1 MMRKILSLLLIFV
14 LVLAMSGPA
23 CAQNNIEIHV
33 SVKGSDITGN
43 GSVEKPYATF
53 EKAKAAVNTLRKET
67 RVNVPVDVIFH
78 EGTYR
83 FTKSVDFTDA
93 DSGTALSPT
102 TYKGAEGEN
111 VVFKGSVE
119 IDLTKIKLV
128 QDMAILERLPL
139 EARGQVGYFDLK
151 EMGINEIQPM
161 RYFNQY
167 SQPNNI
173 GYINLFF
180 NGMEQPIAQW
190 PNGQNVYSAYEKT
203 INAGGS
209 GERGVG
215 GTIRLKEYRLKNWVN
230 AKEMVVDIFG
240 GNDYAMD
247 SNIKVASVN
256 PEEKT
261 LTFKTGTDQ
270 GLNSAKSRRFKV
282 KNLIEELDRPGE
294 WFVDREQLILYYYPE
309 QSFVDGKLELSLM
322 EDNLFEMKDLKYT
335 SFENITFSQIRGI
348 TFKGYDR
355 CEHITIDNCRF
366 ENIGS
371 YGIWQFSNK
380 ASNIG
385 QGTSQASQ
393 FREDGCRYYI
403 IKNCSFDNIAR
414 NAICIRQSGSFN
426 QLEPG
431 YSVVENCYF
440 TNCLTSA
447 GAGYAVFIEGIEC
460 SINNNLFHNTHSAL
474 NFLGIDHKIYNNEIY
489 NIQRYVSDAGALY
502 TGRNF
507 LMRGSE
513 LYNNYVKDVS
523 NKDPHMNTNYNR
535 FVYLDDAH
543 AGITIHNNIFVGNA
557 HGGIAVNGGQ
567 DNHAYDNILVNVDQ
581 ALLLNSWTAGDKG
594 RVEREQSMGN
604 DALKN
609 EHWSRFHDVIKLG
622 LSEKYLGQPALN
634 SAYNNIMI
642 NGYAEISKENMEMS
656 NIHDNIVVTEDVF
669 EDFSSGDYR
678 IKDKELIKKFPNTVT
693 KENFNY
699 DEIGIDVEKFNI
711 NPIEKNEFKLLYP
724 RNGAKGIDSKE
735 INFTWQRSK
744 GADRYRFVL
753 ATDPQLQNII
763 VDETV
768 YETAYTTDKIT
779 DNNTSYY
786 WKVYAYN
793 DSLRYSG
800 EWESKGIAY
809 NFVTSKESSIE
820 TDTLDTL
827 IVAGKKLLEDVVEGD
842 EVGQY
847 IRGFRANVEEKIALA
862 EEVVSGKRRM
872 SVSEGSTLIKELDD
886 LINNQVYVKGG
897 YFNVQTMLENPDRWI
912 VNEPAKSRVNVED
925 GKIKVTADEMNNM
938 ALFGYEGFSAA
949 SKKIV
954 VCFKLKVNFGPG
966 TGSDWLAFGMRAR
979 TAEQLFT
986 GGNNNYFILL
996 KKGLLEYQ
1004 KNSGGVNKLITSV
1017 DNEKIVDDE
1026 WMEIQ
1031 FGVIDLN
1038 DIGVLTICKINGEIA
1053 YQAIDTENDRVMD
1066 KGTFNFNITHKLDVE
1081 IAPSDTTEFDDIDKL
1096 IADYTLS
1103 MTEDS
1108 CKQIEEIVGNE
1119 TTILQM
1125 NSKKAYKNHQLTD
1138 ISQPVVFQGDSAVIP
1153 VETAQN
1159 VLGAQVTVNDNK
1171 INVNYNNH
1179 NLVFENGSSVYTVDG
1194 ALENL
1199 GFVVENNNLPLRALV
1214 EGSGMSLFYYNSG
1227 MIMIMENSLM
1237 NYANYDS
1244 LLDAASR
1251 SLDFY
1256 K

>member
-1 MMRKILSLLLIFV
+1 MRKIISLLLILV
-14 LVLAMSGPA
+14 LVFSVAGPA
-23 CAQNNIEIHV
+23 CAQKNIEIHV

-43 GSVEKPYATF
+43 GSIEKPYATF

-67 RVNVPVDVIFH
+67 KVNAPVDVIFH

-119 IDLTKIKLV
+119 LDLTKINLV
-128 QDMAILERLPL
+128 QDMDILNRLPL
-139 EARGQVGYFDLK
+139 EARGQVGYFNLR
-151 EMGINEIQPM
+151 EMGIYEIQPM
-161 RYFNQY
+161 RFFNQY
-167 SQPNNI
+167 TAPNYI
-173 GYINLFF
+173 GYVDLFF
-180 NGMEQPIAQW
+180 NGMQQPIAQW

-203 INAGGS
+203 VNAGGS
-209 GERGVG
+209 GEKGVG
-215 GTIRLKEYRLKNWVN
+215 GTIKLKDYRLKKWVT
-230 AKEMVVDIFG
+230 APDMVVDIFG

-247 SNIKVASVN
+247 ANLGVSSINA
-256 PEEKT
+256 EEKT
-261 LTFKTGTDQ
+261 MTFKTGTDQ
-270 GLNSAKSRRFKV
+270 GLNSAKSKRFKV

-294 WFVDREQLILYYYPE
+294 WYIDREKLILYYYPE
-309 QSFVDGKLELSLM
+309 QSFVDGCLELSLM
-322 EDNLFEMKDLKYT
+322 EDNLFELNNLKYT
-335 SFENITFSQIRGI
+335 NFENLTFSQVRGVV
-348 TFKGYDR
+348 FRGYDR
-355 CEHITIDNCRF
+355 WENITIDNCRF

-371 YGIWQFSNK
+371 YGLWHFSNAT
-380 ASNIG
+380 ASIG
-385 QGTSQASQ
+385 QNTTQGSQ
-393 FREDGCRYYI
+393 FRENGCLNLTIR
-403 IKNCSFDNIAR
+403 NCSFDTIAR
-414 NAICIRQSGSFN
+414 PAISIRQAGSFN
-426 QLEPG
+426 RIEPGNCIIENNYFTNTLTTSGAG
-431 YSVVENCYF
+431 YSVY
-440 TNCLTSA
+440 
-447 GAGYAVFIEGIEC
+447 YEGIEGDVR
-460 SINNNLFHNTHSAL
+460 NNLFHNVHSAI
-474 NFLGIDHKIYNNEIY
+474 NFLGIDNEINNNEIY
-489 NIQRYVSDAGALY
+489 NIQRYVSDAGAIY
-502 TGRNF
+502 TGRNY
-507 LMRGSE
+507 LMRDNYV
-513 LYNNYVKDVS
+513 YNNFVRDVS
-523 NKDPHMNTNYNR
+523 NKDPHMNTNHNR

-543 AGITIHNNIFVGNA
+543 AGITVHNNIFIGNA
-557 HGGIAVNGGQ
+557 SGGVAVNGGQ
-567 DNHAYDNILVNVDQ
+567 DNHVYDNILVNVGH
-581 ALLLNSWTAGDKG
+581 ALMINSWTAGYAD
-594 RVEREQSMGN
+594 RIAREQSMGN

-609 EHWSRFHDVIKLG
+609 ESWSRFHDRIRLG
-622 LSEKYLGQPALN
+622 LSEKYLGQPSLN
-634 SAYNNIMI
+634 TVYNNIMI
-642 NGYAEISKENMEMS
+642 NGEAEVSKENVEMS
-656 NIHDNIVVTEDVF
+656 DVHDNIIVTEDVF
-669 EDFSSGDYR
+669 EDFENGDFR
-678 IKDKELIKKFPNTVT
+678 IKDEEIIKKFPNTVT

-699 DEIGIDVEKFNI
+699 DDIGLDIDKFI
-711 NPIEKNEFKLLYP
+711 VNPIVKNEFKLLYP
-724 RNGAKGIDSKE
+724 KNGAVGIDNKE
-735 INFTWQRSK
+735 ITFTWQRAK
-744 GADRYRFVL
+744 AADRYRFVL
-753 ATDPQLQNII
+753 ATDPELKNRII
-763 VDETV
+763 DETV
-768 YETAYTTDKIT
+768 YETAYTTDVIT

-793 DSLRYSG
+793 DSLRYFG
-800 EWESKGIAY
+800 EWESKGVAY
-809 NFVTSKESSIE
+809 NFVTTKEFSLE

-827 IVAGKKLLEDVVEGD
+827 IMAGKKLLEDVVEGD

-847 IRGFRANVEEKIALA
+847 IRGFRANVEEKIAFA

-872 SVSEGSTLIKELDD
+872 SVSAGSALIKELDD

-912 VNEPAKSRVNVED
+912 VNDAAKHRVNVED
-925 GKIKVTADEMNNM
+925 GKIKVTADELNNM
-938 ALFGYEGFSAA
+938 ALFGYEGLSAA

-954 VCFKLKVNFGPG
+954 VCFKLKVDFGPG

-1017 DNEKIVDDE
+1017 DNEKIVDNE

-1081 IAPSDTTEFDDIDKL
+1081 IAPSETTEFDDIDKL

-1108 CKQIEEIVGNE
+1108 CKKIEEIVGND

-1125 NSKKAYKNHQLTD
+1125 NSTKAFTNHQLTD
-1138 ISQPVVFQGDSAVIP
+1138 ISQPVIFQGESAVIP
-1153 VETAQN
+1153 VETAKS
-1159 VLGAQVTVNDNK
+1159 VLGAQITLNGNK

-1194 ALENL
+1194 ASENL

-1214 EGSGMSLFYYNSG
+1214 TGSGMSLFYYNRG

-1256 K
+1256 R